1 MSNGDYVNRRLGQLQ
16 HPFNVFDYKN
26 KLTIGEE

>member
-16 HPFNVFDYKN
+16 HLFNALDYKN